1 MSTYSS
7 LKFELILTGDQSGQW
22 GNTTNAN
29 IGTAIEQAIVGMA
42 TLTSANFVANEAT
55 LTLTDTN
62 AAQNARALC
71 LNIAAGAVSVAGTI
85 NVPAIQKPYIII
97 NGSSYTITVKVS
109 GQTGVA
115 VPAGKR
121 TVVYNN
127 GTDVGNQIDY
137 LATLALGT
145 ALPATSGGTG
155 QSSYVVGDLLYA
167 NTTTTLAKLADI
179 ATGNALISG
188 GVTTAPSWGKIG
200 LTTHVSG
207 TLGATNG
214 GTGASTTTTGD
225 LLYGSASNTWTALA
239 GNTTTT
245 RKYLVSVGS
254 GSAATAPDWDQI
266 DIGTT
271 DITGTLA
278 ATNGGTGTA
287 TVTTG
292 DILYGGTTSNTW
304 AKLAAGTAGQ
314 LLQTNGAAAPSWVD
328 APTFTGVSSFSGGS
342 TGLLPSS
349 ATTGAVSLSGTL
361 AVANGGTGVTTSTGT
376 GSVVLSITPTFTG
389 TVLNNIGTF
398 TSNVFPG
405 PNGSDVTSTETGI
418 TLKYSTPFV
427 STGGTTKNHYGFVSS
442 PTVTNTGASGNQG
455 LNVSGVAS
463 FPNIISS
470 GASTSA
476 QTGYGGYFQFNR
488 TNAAD
493 LGSVSNMYGV
503 YGAALTSGSFGGTS
517 SSMYGGRFLANQQVG
532 SASGFIVGVRG
543 TANIYTSASTMMAGV
558 YSDVF
563 CGNSTNLTQPIAYN
577 FLGEASIGST
587 GSGTIVCQN
596 FYGLYL
602 KSPTLASGAS
612 ITNHYGVYQ
621 QSTTAQNYFGGG
633 LTVQGLTVG
642 LGNGSLATN
651 TAFGV
656 DALAG
661 NTSTEN
667 VAVGYNALITNAN
680 GFSNTALGAYAL
692 NTNGNGDY
700 NTAVGHSALYNF
712 SYDDNNTAIGNYAG
726 GTLTDG
732 SNNVFL
738 GNTAQPSNPT
748 MNNEITLGNGSIVRL
763 RCAVTSITALS
774 DVRDKYDI
782 EDLPVGLDFI
792 NSLKAR
798 RFKWDKR
805 DAYFDEVKNETGP
818 PTQVAVPKD
827 GSRKSDEWNEGFI
840 AQEVDEAATAAGAD
854 WMKIVYKSNPEK
866 LEMAPGKLIPVLVKA
881 IQELTA
887 RLEALEAR
895 N

>member
-22 GNTTNAN
+22 GNTTNTN
-29 IGTAIEQAIVGMA
+29 IGTAVEQAIVGMA
-42 TLTSANFVANEAT
+42 TLTSADFTANVAT
-55 LTLTDTN
+55 LALADTN

-71 LNIAAGAVSVAGTI
+71 LNIAAAAVSAAGTI

-97 NGSSYTITVKVS
+97 NGSSYTVTVKVS

-115 VPAGKR
+115 VPSGKR

-155 QSSYVVGDLLYA
+155 QNTYAIGDLLYA
-167 NTTTTLAKLADI
+167 STTSALSRLADV

-200 LTTHVSG
+200 LTTHV
-207 TLGATNG
+207 
-214 GTGASTTTTGD
+214 D
-225 LLYGSASNTWTALA
+225 
-239 GNTTTT
+239 
-245 RKYLVSVGS
+245 
-254 GSAATAPDWDQI
+254 
-266 DIGTT
+266 
-271 DITGTLA
+271 
-278 ATNGGTGTA
+278 
-287 TVTTG
+287 
-292 DILYGGTTSNTW
+292 
-304 AKLAAGTAGQ
+304 
-314 LLQTNGAAAPSWVD
+314 
-328 APTFTGVSSFSGGS
+328 
-342 TGLLPSS
+342 
-349 ATTGAVSLSGTL
+349 GTL
-361 AVANGGTGVTTSTGT
+361 AVANGGTGVTISTGT

-405 PNGSDVTSTETGI
+405 PNGSDVVSTETGI

-427 STGGTTKNHYGFVSS
+427 STGATTKNHYGFVSS
-442 PTVTNTGASGNQG
+442 PTVTNTGASGSQG

-470 GASTSA
+470 GASTTASN
-476 QTGYGGYFQFNR
+476 GYGGYFQFNR

-587 GSGTIVCQN
+587 GSGTIVCTN

-602 KSPTLASGAS
+602 KSPTLAFGSS
-612 ITNHYGVYQ
+612 ITNEWGVYQ

-642 LGNGSLATN
+642 LGNGAVATN

-656 DALAG
+656 DALAA
-661 NTSTEN
+661 NASTEN

-680 GFSNTALGAYAL
+680 GLANTALGAYAL
-692 NTNGNGDY
+692 NTNGNGDF
-700 NTAVGHSALYNF
+700 NTAVGRNALYNF

-732 SNNVFL
+732 SNNAFL
-738 GNTAQPSNPT
+738 GSGAQPSNPT
-748 MNNEITLGNGSIVRL
+748 MNNEITLGNSSIVRL

-827 GSRKSDEWNEGFI
+827 GSRKSDEWSEGFI

-887 RLEALEAR
+887 RLEALEVR